1 MLFIGITNTGNVLVL
16 FFHLVQNVPISPSDK
31 LNDSSPRRLGVKD
44 DLLGWERKI
53 EMLLFAAISPTINN
67 LESPSFQSPI
77 VS

>member
-1 MLFIGITNTGNVLVL
+1 MLEKI
-16 FFHLVQNVPISPSDK
+16 
-31 LNDSSPRRLGVKD
+31 KD

>member
-1 MLFIGITNTGNVLVL
+1 MSISRTLLDFVL
-16 FFHLVQNVPISPSDK
+16 
-31 LNDSSPRRLGVKD
+31 KD